1 VTDEPTGIREAT
13 AERRR
18 ALRDEAMAI
27 MAREYA
33 SRLRLNEVAR
43 RIGAST
49 RGLQRALA
57 EGGDGSFTQA
67 LRTTRLE
74 TAAQLLTSSGLP
86 INEVARNVGY
96 ASAEHFTRAFRQH
109 YGLAPR
115 AYRRAYRARSGDAT
129 REEPSPGRRAA

>member
-1 VTDEPTGIREAT
+1 
-13 AERRR
+13 
-18 ALRDEAMAI
+18 MAI

-33 SRLRLNEVAR
+33 SRLRLSEVAR

-74 TAAQLLTSSGLP
+74 TAAQLITNSSLP

-96 ASAEHFTRAFRQH
+96 GSAEHFTRAFRQH

-115 AYRRAYRARSGDAT
+115 AYRRASRSRSGNAT
-129 REEPSPGRRAA
+129 SEEPSPGRRAA